1 LPGDNCSV
9 FGCGTRLRTKEI
21 EYKKWWE
28 EWLNELT
35 KTRVIDNNFQ
45 NQINNGKFNWK
56 RWQKKKRPKFGAL
69 PTFNMPKRSHD
80 MVKPVAHPLR
90 SVVQDK
96 PVTESHHDGDVNSF
110 PHKEYWRTCS
120 CTVLFE

>member
-1 LPGDNCSV
+1 M
-9 FGCGTRLRTKEI
+9 FGCGTCLRTKRI
-21 EYKKWWE
+21 GIFKLPSPRNAEYKKWWE

-45 NQINNGKFNWK
+45 NQINNGKVFTCEK
-56 RWQKKKRPKFGAL
+56 HFDPDDIETFQSEKMAKKRPKFGAL

-96 PVTESHHDGDVNSF
+96 PVTESHQ
-110 PHKEYWRTCS
+110 
-120 CTVLFE
+120 